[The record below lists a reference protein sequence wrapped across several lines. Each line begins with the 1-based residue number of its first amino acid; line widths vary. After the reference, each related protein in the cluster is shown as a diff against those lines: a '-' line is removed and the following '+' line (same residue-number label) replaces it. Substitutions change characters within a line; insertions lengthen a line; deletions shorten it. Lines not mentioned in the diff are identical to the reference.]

1 VAEYRLIQTDRE
13 LARLLER
20 LRQENPQAV
29 AVDLESEHNLH
40 SYGIHVALIQLC
52 DGRQAQLIDTLAV
65 RDRGLLRA
73 LLEESPWVK
82 VMFDASGDLA
92 TLGTALQMSIRPV
105 FDLSIAARLL
115 GRPGSLARLLDP
127 EGSGGGQTAG
137 SKTAGSQTAGSKS
150 AGSKSGGK
158 AKFQKANWLK
168 RPLPPEQLEYAAGD
182 VLPLLGLADR
192 LLAEMVERGLLYR
205 FLSANA
211 RVQEKTRA
219 RDPYQGYRRLPEF
232 RRFSAEQKRA
242 LALLWHAREKYA
254 EAHDLPPHNV
264 AAHEVLAGIARAAPE
279 DPRGMAEALGQRR
292 SRVSIDVEELAGL
305 IRRAA
310 EQLGAADGAGP
321 EGEE

>member
-1 VAEYRLIQTDRE
+1 LVQVFDGS
-13 LARLLER
+13 
-20 LRQENPQAV
+20 QA
-29 AVDLESEHNLH
+29 H
-40 SYGIHVALIQLC
+40 
-52 DGRQAQLIDTLAV
+52 LIDTLAV
-65 RDRGLLRA
+65 KDRGLLRS

-92 TLGTALQMSIRPV
+92 TLGTAMQMSIRPV

-115 GRPGSLARLLDP
+115 GRPGSLNKLLDP
-127 EGSGGGQTAG
+127 ES
-137 SKTAGSQTAGSKS
+137 
-150 AGSKSGGK
+150 SGGK
-158 AKFQKANWLK
+158 SKFQKANWLK

-242 LALLWHAREKYA
+242 LDLLWHAREKYA

-264 AAHEVLAGIARAAPE
+264 AAHEVLAGVARAAPE
-279 DPRGMAEALGQRR
+279 DPRAMAEALGQRR
-292 SRVSIDVEELAGL
+292 SRVSIDVEELTRL
-305 IRRAA
+305 IRQAR
-310 EQLGAADGAGP
+310 EVPEPGGEAGP

>member
-1 VAEYRLIQTDRE
+1 VPDYRLVQTDRE

-20 LRQENPQAV
+20 LRQDNPQAV

-40 SYGIHVALIQLC
+40 SYGIHVALVQLF
-52 DGRQAQLIDTLAV
+52 DGRQAHLLDTLAIK
-65 RDRGLLRA
+65 DRGLLRG

-105 FDLSIAARLL
+105 FDLAIAARLL
-115 GRPGSLARLLDP
+115 GRPGSLSKLLDVD
-127 EGSGGGQTAG
+127 SAAG
-137 SKTAGSQTAGSKS
+137 KS
-150 AGSKSGGK
+150 R
-158 AKFQKANWLK
+158 FQKANWLK

-192 LLAEMVERGLLYR
+192 LLAEMAERGLLYR

-242 LALLWHAREKYA
+242 LALLWRAREKYA
-254 EAHDLPPHNV
+254 ELHDLPPHNV
-264 AAHEVLAGIARAAPE
+264 AAHEVLAAIARGAPA
-279 DPRGMAEALGQRR
+279 DPKAMAEALGRQR
-292 SRVSIDVEELAGL
+292 SRVRVDVEEMAGL
-305 IRRAA
+305 IRRAV
-310 EQLGAADGAGP
+310 GD
-321 EGEE
+321 GEEAPGPDPIAGEADA

>member
-1 VAEYRLIQTDRE
+1 VAEHRLIQTDRE

-20 LRQENPQAV
+20 LRQDNPQAV

-40 SYGIHVALIQLC
+40 SYGIHVALVQLY
-52 DGRQAQLIDTLAV
+52 DGRQAHLIDTLAV
-65 RDRGLLRA
+65 KDRGLLRG

-92 TLGTALQMSIRPV
+92 TLGTAMQMSIRPV
-105 FDLSIAARLL
+105 FDLAIAARLL
-115 GRPGSLARLLDP
+115 GRPGSLAKLLNP
-127 EGSGGGQTAG
+127 GSDGGGG
-137 SKTAGSQTAGSKS
+137 KS
-150 AGSKSGGK
+150 
-158 AKFQKANWLK
+158 KFQKANWLK

-211 RVQEKTRA
+211 HVQEKTRA

-242 LALLWHAREKYA
+242 LALLWRAREKYA
-254 EAHDLPPHNV
+254 ELHDLPPHNV
-264 AAHEVLAGIARAAPE
+264 AAHEVLAGIARAAPA
-279 DPRGMAEALGQRR
+279 DPRELAEALGRRR
-292 SRVSIDVEELAGL
+292 SRVRIDVEELAAL
-305 IRRAA
+305 IR
-310 EQLGAADGAGP
+310 QAGR
-321 EGEE
+321 ETGEEPAQSEEPDAEGATGLVEGPGA

>member
-1 VAEYRLIQTDRE
+1 VADYRLIQTDRE

-40 SYGIHVALIQLC
+40 SYGIRVALVQLC
-52 DGRQAQLIDTLAV
+52 DGRQAHLIDTLAV
-65 RDRGLLRA
+65 KDRGLLRA

-92 TLGTALQMSIRPV
+92 TLGSAMQMSIRPV
-105 FDLSIAARLL
+105 FDLAVAARLL
-115 GRPGSLARLLDP
+115 GRPGSLNRLLDP
-127 EGSGGGQTAG
+127 GSAGGQTPGGQA
-137 SKTAGSQTAGSKS
+137 A
-150 AGSKSGGK
+150 GGK
-158 AKFQKANWLK
+158 SKFQKANWLR

-192 LLAEMVERGLLYR
+192 LLAEMAEKGLLYR

-219 RDPYQGYRRLPEF
+219 RDPYLGYRRLPEY
-232 RRFSAEQKRA
+232 RQFSAGQKRA
-242 LALLWHAREKYA
+242 LALLWRAREKYA

-264 AAHEVLAGIARAAPE
+264 AAHEVLAGIARAEPA
-279 DPRGMAEALGQRR
+279 DPRAMAEALGRRR
-292 SRVSIDVEELAGL
+292 SRVALDLGELEAL
-305 IRRAA
+305 LRAA
-310 EQLGAADGAGP
+310 AR
-321 EGEE
+321 EGGGEDEA

>member
-1 VAEYRLIQTDRE
+1 MAEYRLIQSDRE

-40 SYGIHVALIQLC
+40 SYGIHVALVQVG
-52 DGRQAQLIDTLAV
+52 DGRQAHLIDTLAV
-65 RDRGLLRA
+65 SDRGLLRA

-92 TLGTALQMSIRPV
+92 TLGTALAMSIRPV

-115 GRPGSLARLLDP
+115 GRPGSLAKLLDP
-127 EGSGGGQTAG
+127 DGAGGG
-137 SKTAGSQTAGSKS
+137 KS
-150 AGSKSGGK
+150 
-158 AKFQKANWLK
+158 KFQKANWLK

-192 LLAEMVERGLLYR
+192 LLAEMAERGLLLR

-232 RRFSAEQKRA
+232 RRFSPEQKRV
-242 LALLWHAREKYA
+242 LALLWRAREKYA

-264 AAHEVLAGIARAAPE
+264 AAHEVLAGIARACPAG
-279 DPRGMAEALGQRR
+279 PRAMAEALAQRR
-292 SRVSIDVEELAGL
+292 SRVRVEVGELEAL
-305 IRRAA
+305 IRQAQEEVGADEAREAA
-310 EQLGAADGAGP
+310 EPPEDAGS
-321 EGEE
+321 

>member
-1 VAEYRLIQTDRE
+1 VAEYRLVQTDRE

-40 SYGIHVALIQLC
+40 SYGIHVALIQLF
-52 DGRQAQLIDTLAV
+52 DGRQAHLIDTLTV
-65 RDRGLLRA
+65 RDRTLLRA

-92 TLGTALQMSIRPV
+92 TLGTAMQMSIRPV

-115 GRPGSLARLLDP
+115 GRPGSLGKLLEP
-127 EGSGGGQTAG
+127 ESAAG
-137 SKTAGSQTAGSKS
+137 KS
-150 AGSKSGGK
+150 
-158 AKFQKANWLK
+158 KFQKANWLK

-192 LLAEMVERGLLYR
+192 MLAELAERGLLYR

-219 RDPYQGYRRLPEF
+219 RDPYLGYQRLPEF
-232 RRFSAEQKRA
+232 RRFSAGQKRA
-242 LALLWHAREKYA
+242 LALLWGAREKYA
-254 EAHDLPPHNV
+254 ELHDLPPHNV
-264 AAHEVLAGIARAAPE
+264 AAHEVLAGIARAAPT
-279 DPRGMAEALGQRR
+279 DPREMAEAMGSRR
-292 SRVSIDVEELAGL
+292 SRVRIDVEELAGL
-305 IRRAA
+305 IRQAGK
-310 EQLGAADGAGP
+310 EEDGEVGAASGAG
-321 EGEE
+321 EEPDG

>member
-1 VAEYRLIQTDRE
+1 MQSDRE

-20 LRQENPQAV
+20 LRQDNPQAV

-40 SYGIHVALIQLC
+40 SYGIHVALVQLF
-52 DGRQAQLIDTLAV
+52 DGRQAHLIDTLAV
-65 RDRGLLRA
+65 RDRGLLRS
-73 LLEESPWVK
+73 LLEESSWVK

-115 GRPGSLARLLDP
+115 GRPGSLSSLL
-127 EGSGGGQTAG
+127 EAESAAG
-137 SKTAGSQTAGSKS
+137 KS
-150 AGSKSGGK
+150 R
-158 AKFQKANWLK
+158 FQKANWLK

-192 LLAEMVERGLLYR
+192 LLAEMVEKGLLYR
-205 FLSANA
+205 FFSANA

-242 LALLWHAREKYA
+242 LALLWRAREKYA
-254 EAHDLPPHNV
+254 ELHDLPPHNV
-264 AAHEVLAGIARAAPE
+264 AAHEVLAGIARAAPA
-279 DPRGMAEALGQRR
+279 DPRDMAEALGQRR
-292 SRVSIDVEELAGL
+292 SRVRLDLEELARL
-305 IRRAA
+305 IRQA
-310 EQLGAADGAGP
+310 
-321 EGEE
+321 GEEEDREAVRDGSPGAEPNAEERGA

>member
-1 VAEYRLIQTDRE
+1 VADYRLIQTDRE

-20 LRQENPQAV
+20 LRQDNPQAV

-40 SYGIHVALIQLC
+40 SYGIHVALVQLF
-52 DGRQAQLIDTLAV
+52 DGKQAHLIDTLAL
-65 RDRGLLRA
+65 RDRGPLRG

-92 TLGTALQMSIRPV
+92 TLGTAMRMSIRPV

-115 GRPGSLARLLDP
+115 GRPGSLSKLL
-127 EGSGGGQTAG
+127 EAESAGGRTAG
-137 SKTAGSQTAGSKS
+137 GKS
-150 AGSKSGGK
+150 
-158 AKFQKANWLK
+158 KFQKANWLK

-192 LLAEMVERGLLYR
+192 LLAEMAERGLLYR
-205 FLSANA
+205 FLSMNA

-232 RRFSAEQKRA
+232 RRFSSEQRRA

-264 AAHEVLAGIARAAPE
+264 AAHEVLAGIARAAPA
-279 DPRGMAEALGQRR
+279 DPQAMAEALGHRR
-292 SRVSIDVEELAGL
+292 SRVPIDVEELTRL
-305 IRRAA
+305 IRAAA
-310 EQLGAADGAGP
+310 ETAGREAVNGA
-321 EGEE
+321 EEEEA

>member
-1 VAEYRLIQTDRE
+1 MADYQLVQTDRE
-13 LARLLER
+13 LGRLLER
-20 LRQENPQAV
+20 LRQDNPQAV

-40 SYGIHVALIQLC
+40 SYGIHVALIQVF
-52 DGRQAQLIDTLAV
+52 DGGQAHLIDTLAV
-65 RDRGLLRA
+65 KDRGLLRA

-92 TLGTALQMSIRPV
+92 TLGTAMQMSIRPV

-115 GRPGSLARLLDP
+115 GRPGSLAKLLDP
-127 EGSGGGQTAG
+127 ES
-137 SKTAGSQTAGSKS
+137 
-150 AGSKSGGK
+150 SGGK
-158 AKFQKANWLK
+158 SKFQKANWLK

-182 VLPLLGLADR
+182 VLPLLELADR
-192 LLAEMVERGLLYR
+192 LLAEMVERRLLYR

-232 RRFSAEQKRA
+232 RRFTAEQKRI
-242 LALLWHAREKYA
+242 LALLWRAREKYA
-254 EAHDLPPHNV
+254 ELHDLPPHNV

-279 DPRGMAEALGQRR
+279 DPRAMAEALGQRR
-292 SRVSIDVEELAGL
+292 SQIRIDVEELTRL
-305 IRRAA
+305 IRQAR
-310 EQLGAADGAGP
+310 EVPEPGGEAGP